1 MNNIPLLPTQYSEL
15 DYLRMLAV
23 GVNLSVAPP
32 RQMET
37 NGKAFNKKTG
47 NVTKRIV
54 QNIGTAPIYFWIQ
67 TEAPLQYDGDPLVSP
82 PHGVITPDT
91 GDKAG
96 YGGQVDFS
104 NYENAIWL
112 GNNASNFD
120 CLIIEAF
127 NGAPHGLTDE
137 VS

>member
-1 MNNIPLLPTQYSEL
+1 MNYLPTLPTSYTEI

-23 GVNLSVAPP
+23 GSNLSVSPP

-54 QNIGTAPIYFWIQ
+54 QNIGTSAIYFWIQ
-67 TEAPLQYDGDPLVSP
+67 TDAPSAYNGDPAISP
-82 PHGVITPDT
+82 PHGIITPDT

-112 GNNASNFD
+112 GNGSGNFD

-127 NGAPHGLTDE
+127 NNAPHSFTDL